1 MIAPSIQIKNT
12 DTSDH
17 DATFWFAKNGVN
29 IANSNTVL
37 VVPKVADGGNA
48 FFQIVFYETLA
59 AGDYIQIKWLPANV
73 AVTLDN
79 IAAGAIAPQ
88 APSII
93 LVTERIGL

>member
-1 MIAPSIQIKNT
+1 MAG
-12 DTSDH
+12 
-17 DATFWFAKNGVN
+17 KNGVN

-88 APSII
+88 APSVI